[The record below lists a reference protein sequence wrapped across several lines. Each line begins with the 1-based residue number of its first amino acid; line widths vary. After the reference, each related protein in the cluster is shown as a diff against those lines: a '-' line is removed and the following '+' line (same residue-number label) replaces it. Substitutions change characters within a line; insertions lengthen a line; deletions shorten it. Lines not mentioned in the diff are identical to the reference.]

1 MNKNCITHLACLLA
15 ATILGLSDASAAGV
29 QKGATPQVSLTASGN
44 RLLAK
49 YSDMR
54 RALQAEVGNALPSI
68 DPQRKAAFVNACEM
82 EMAAAT
88 AEKKAQ
94 QAASAKGAKNKEELA
109 KAYKAAQEVLAQSQS
124 NAQKAAREL
133 LQEIEPFLA
142 SDKGDSRLV
151 KCAILVH
158 ATPQGL
164 AEFAQQ
170 GSEPEA
176 LVERLLSDDALMT
189 QMLLAGGAKD
199 GKYGQAMQIYTA
211 IQKASAKAGEG
222 MMQRLALGTALE
234 HAVPIAQNNAA
245 DQPNA
250 PAIVEPVKRYQHYE
264 KAFLDGELDPAFK
277 NMSVWEYRMVV
288 NSDAPD
294 STLTW
299 GREMLR
305 NYRPDHIRTS
315 NDGWR
320 YSILVKTDVLYG
332 SQDVKCDLASLQSYQ
347 NIIKNGGVCGR
358 RAFFGRFLLRSFGV
372 PVWGVTQHAH
382 AAVGRWTPN
391 GWVVNLGAAFKWS
404 WWDHDKTPRSGS
416 DFLLETQARRVPQE
430 YLKVLRSQWIS
441 SALGEQAFNDRKGVA
456 GGFWSAVA
464 QYKARAIA
472 LDTKATELRPVGQD
486 VAESNESKETDAVE
500 KARVADADR
509 KIVVATNGQITI
521 PAVAISKPTGSTPQF
536 LAMKSFAGGM
546 QLHCARDL
554 KNQQQFEYTV
564 EAPQNGKY
572 AVALRVVTVQSD
584 QKFLLTANNSTQP
597 VEIPVPYTIGKWEL
611 SSPVVIELIKGKNVL
626 QFTRP
631 APSRGVTIK
640 DITLTPVK

>member
-1 MNKNCITHLACLLA
+1 MIKNCSTRLVCLLA
-15 ATILGLSDASAAGV
+15 ATLGFSEASAATS
-29 QKGATPQVSLTASGN
+29 QKNAGPQVSLTASGD
-44 RLLAK
+44 RLMAK
-49 YSDMR
+49 YSDTLN
-54 RALQAEVGNALPSI
+54 ALQAEVGKALPNI
-68 DPQRKAAFVNACEM
+68 NPQRRADFLKACAAES
-82 EMAAAT
+82 AAAA

-109 KAYKAAQEVLAQSQS
+109 KAYKAAQEVLGQAQAS
-124 NAQKAAREL
+124 AQQAAREL

-142 SDKGDSRLV
+142 RDQVDSRLV
-151 KCAILVH
+151 KCAILAH
-158 ATPQGL
+158 ATPRGL

-170 GSEPEA
+170 GSEQEA
-176 LVERLLSDDALMT
+176 LVARLLSDDALMK
-189 QMLLAGGAKD
+189 QMLVAGGAKD
-199 GKYGQAMQIYTA
+199 GNYGQAMRIYTA
-211 IQKASAKAGEG
+211 IQTASAKAGEG

-234 HAVPIAQNNAA
+234 HATPIAQNNAA
-245 DQPNA
+245 DQASA
-250 PAIVEPVKRYQHYE
+250 PAIVDPVKRYQHYE

-277 NMSVWEYRMVV
+277 NMSVWEYRMIV

-294 STLTW
+294 SMLAW
-299 GREMLR
+299 GRDMLR
-305 NYRPDHIRTS
+305 NYRPDHIRTT

-320 YSILVKTDVLYG
+320 YSIIVKTDVLYG
-332 SQDVKCDLASLQSYQ
+332 SQDVKCDLSSLQSYQ

-358 RAFFGRFLLRSFGV
+358 RAFFGRFLLRSFGI

-404 WWDHDKTPRSGS
+404 WWDHDKTPRSGT
-416 DFLLETQARRVPQE
+416 DFLLETQARRVPGE

-486 VAESNESKETDAVE
+486 VAESNESKETDAME
-500 KARVADADR
+500 KARIADADR
-509 KIVVATNGQITI
+509 KIVVGTNGQITI
-521 PAVAISKPTGSTPQF
+521 PAVAMSKPAGNTSQF

-546 QLHCARDL
+546 QLHLAREL
-554 KNQQQFEYTV
+554 KAPQQFEYTF
-564 EAPQNGKY
+564 EAPRSGKY
-572 AVALRVVTVQSD
+572 AVVLRVVTVQSD
-584 QKFLLTANNSTQP
+584 QKFLLTLNNTNQP
-597 VEIPVPYTIGKWEL
+597 VEIPVPYTIGKWDL
-611 SSPVVIELIKGKNVL
+611 TSPVVIDLVKGKNVL

-640 DITLTPVK
+640 DITLTPAK